1 MKLPAVLIL
10 CFLALCGARGAD
22 FFGTPAA
29 PVAPGKPGTPE
40 AIEFLNIPWNATP
53 AEAKR
58 VMALPPG
65 AVVKEDTPDRIV
77 LTGGAFETYEVDRW
91 ELEFVN
97 GKFTKGVIQL
107 VRHDVRNAKGWLNDQ
122 TFDATRDAFDKKYG
136 KSVGRTGS
144 NHTEQ
149 VWECKDSSGAMATIK
164 LYAGWDR
171 TKDPRFNITYSYDR
185 SPPLATHASTEA
197 AQSVAAAST
206 PGDPASRDLVKT
218 YRNSLVFVTG
228 ADGSGSGFV
237 ARLNEANF
245 LFTNAHVAAGI
256 KGAGFK
262 SLDGTKVAGGAPAIA
277 VGHDIFRMQL
287 AAGGTPFEVMQGVDE
302 KVTIDDEVV
311 VLGNS
316 EGAGVIN
323 TIKGK
328 VVGVGPNLVEVDAPF
343 QPGNSGSPIIHLKTG
358 KVIGVATY
366 LTIKKYDAATKEVL
380 KAPVIRRFGYRLDS
394 VKTWQPV
401 AWPAFYAQAAEV
413 QAIETL
419 TGDLDNFLVDLS
431 KNHGRVTTGA
441 HANPAIKMRID
452 QWLAEKKKRM
462 SPKDA
467 AAADQ
472 NFISFLKVACRSDT
486 TAAQPRL
493 TYDYFQRQ
501 LGEQQQQR
509 GEIADIFDKIIKDI
523 QKDR

>member
-1 MKLPAVLIL
+1 MKLTAILIL
-10 CFLALCGARGAD
+10 SFLAFC
-22 FFGTPAA
+22 AA
-29 PVAPGKPGTPE
+29 AYSE
-40 AIEFLNIPWNATP
+40 AIEFLNVPWNSTP

-58 VMALPPG
+58 VMATPAG
-65 AVVKEDTPDRIV
+65 AKVKEDSPDRIV
-77 LTGGAFETYEVDRW
+77 LTGGTFETYPVESW
-91 ELEFVN
+91 ELDFVS
-97 GKFTKGVIQL
+97 GKFTKGIVKL
-107 VRHDVRNAKGWLNDQ
+107 VRRDEKNAKGWICDQ
-122 TFDATRDAFDKKYG
+122 IWDAICPALDKKYG
-136 KSVGRTGS
+136 KSVGHGGGGH
-144 NHTEQ
+144 NEQ
-149 VWECKDSSGAMATIK
+149 VWEFNDSLGFTKKIK
-164 LYAGWDR
+164 FYYGWSN
-171 TKDPRFNITYSYDR
+171 DPRFDITYSYKQ
-185 SPPLATHASTEA
+185 SPAPATVA
-197 AQSVAAAST
+197 AQPST
-206 PGDPASRDLVKT
+206 GDSASRDLVKT
-218 YRNSLVFVTG
+218 YRNSLVFVSG
-228 ADGSGSGFV
+228 ADGAGSGFV
-237 ARLNEANF
+237 ATLGGANF
-245 LFTNAHVAAGI
+245 LFTNGHVAAGI

-262 SLDGTKVAGGAPAIA
+262 SLDGTKVTGGAPTIA

-287 AAGGTPFEVMQGVDE
+287 GPGGTPFEVMLGVDE
-302 KVTIDDEVV
+302 KVTIDDEIV

-328 VVGVGPNLVEVDAPF
+328 VVGVGPQLVEVDAPF

-401 AWPAFYAQAAEV
+401 NWPVFYAQAAEV

-431 KNHGRVTTGA
+431 KNHGKVTAGA
-441 HANPAIKMRID
+441 HSNPAIKMRID
-452 QWLAEKKKRM
+452 QWLADKKKRLN
-462 SPKDA
+462 PKDA
-467 AAADQ
+467 ATVDQ
-472 NFISFLKVACRSDT
+472 NFISFLKVACRAD
-486 TAAQPRL
+486 TAAAQQHL

-509 GEIADIFDKIIKDI
+509 GEIADIFDKIIKDL

>member
-10 CFLALCGARGAD
+10 CSLALCGARGAD
-22 FFGTPAA
+22 SFGTKM
-29 PVAPGKPGTPE
+29 PVAPDNAASPSATN
-40 AIEFLNIPWNATP
+40 FLNVPWNANP

-58 VMALPPG
+58 VMVSPLG
-65 AVVKEDTPDRIV
+65 AIVKEDTPDRIV
-77 LTGGAFETYEVDRW
+77 LTGGTFETYEVDRW

-97 GKFTKGVIQL
+97 GKFAKGVVKL
-107 VRHDVRNAKGWLNDQ
+107 VQRPTRNEKGWIDDQ
-122 TFDATRDAFDKKYG
+122 TFEGVRAALDKSLG
-136 KSVGRTGS
+136 KSVTRQGVPD
-144 NHTEQ
+144 HAEQ
-149 VWECKDSSGAMATIK
+149 VWTFKDTSGAVTELS
-164 LYAGWDR
+164 LYRSWTGSRRLDL
-171 TKDPRFNITYSYDR
+171 TYTYNR
-185 SPPLATHASTEA
+185 PPNP
-197 AQSVAAAST
+197 AQPVAAASPT
-206 PGDPASRDLVKT
+206 GESASRDLVKT

-237 ARLNEANF
+237 ATMGGANF

-262 SLDGTKVAGGAPAIA
+262 SLDGAKVAGGVPAIA

-287 AAGGTPFEVMQGVDE
+287 GPGGTPFEIMQGVDE

-323 TIKGK
+323 TIKGR
-328 VVGVGPNLVEVDAPF
+328 VVGVGPQLVEVDAPF

-380 KAPVIRRFGYRLDS
+380 KAPVVRRFGYRLDS

-401 AWPAFYAQAAEV
+401 AWPAFYAQAAEM

-467 AAADQ
+467 AAVDQ